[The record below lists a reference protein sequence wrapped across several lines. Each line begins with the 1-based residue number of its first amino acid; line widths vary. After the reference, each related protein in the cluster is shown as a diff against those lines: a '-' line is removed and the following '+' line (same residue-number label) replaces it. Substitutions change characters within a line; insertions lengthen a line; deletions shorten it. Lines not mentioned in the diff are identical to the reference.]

1 MIFIEHFPPILYTYK
16 VVVKE
21 ENMSDE
27 HGMTPRDDEN
37 VGKESIQSESEEQK
51 EFSFLQETIKDEQ
64 PSGKRTFYRI
74 IKVSGFGVVFGLA
87 ACIAFYALKP
97 WVETK
102 FQKDPSEI
110 VIPKD
115 SEEEQGQEEKTEEE
129 PVQQE
134 LTIENYREM
143 YNQLY
148 DVASAANKS
157 IVEVTGILEDDS
169 WMDMAY
175 DNNNSV
181 SGIYIGD
188 NGQETLVLTYSSILK
203 GAESIKVT
211 FSDNQTYT
219 AKIKKADEN
228 LGLVVVSVE
237 KNKMKKNTLSSIEEA
252 VLGNS
257 NLLAKGEA
265 VIALGKHF
273 GYSGSMGYGV
283 VSSTRNAVMR
293 ADGVY
298 SIISTDITTV
308 SNGTGVLVNLKGEI
322 IGLIDQTIS
331 SEDSMSLVTAY
342 AISDLKDWIER
353 LSNGKG
359 VPYIGIVG
367 ADITEAAAKEQDM
380 PEGVYVK
387 EVNPDSPA
395 MNAGIKSGDIM
406 TSFKDKDITSLSAYQ
421 SVLKE
426 CNTQEK
432 IKIKGKRLGPEGY
445 VDISFEVTIGSKE

>member
-1 MIFIEHFPPILYTYK
+1 
-16 VVVKE
+16 
-21 ENMSDE
+21 
-27 HGMTPRDDEN
+27 
-37 VGKESIQSESEEQK
+37 
-51 EFSFLQETIKDEQ
+51 
-64 PSGKRTFYRI
+64 
-74 IKVSGFGVVFGLA
+74 
-87 ACIAFYALKP
+87 
-97 WVETK
+97 
-102 FQKDPSEI
+102 
-110 VIPKD
+110 
-115 SEEEQGQEEKTEEE
+115 
-129 PVQQE
+129 
-134 LTIENYREM
+134 
-143 YNQLY
+143 
-148 DVASAANKS
+148 
-157 IVEVTGILEDDS
+157 
-169 WMDMAY
+169 
-175 DNNNSV
+175 
-181 SGIYIGD
+181 
-188 NGQETLVLTYSSILK
+188 
-203 GAESIKVT
+203 
-211 FSDNQTYT
+211 
-219 AKIKKADEN
+219 
-228 LGLVVVSVE
+228 VVSVE
-237 KNKMKKNTLSSIEEA
+237 KSKMKKNTLSSIEEA
-252 VLGNS
+252 LLGNS